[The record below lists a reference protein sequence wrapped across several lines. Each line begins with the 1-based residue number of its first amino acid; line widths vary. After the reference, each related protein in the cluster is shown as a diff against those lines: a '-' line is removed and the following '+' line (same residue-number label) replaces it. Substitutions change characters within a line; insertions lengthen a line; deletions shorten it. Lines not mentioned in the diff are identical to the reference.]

1 MTQKTAKKT
10 HWLRTTLLV
19 LIVCGIAGVIL
30 AAVQFNANPDRTYAA
45 ANLQFSFNK
54 AGEGL
59 GPNGYPFDTS
69 GLFEEEVITTALKN
83 AALEEKY
90 TPEQIREN
98 LTVTGV
104 YPENIVRQMTAYN
117 SLLDASS
124 DQQAALSDY
133 HPTLFSVKLF
143 HDFDPSIPSG
153 QLQGILR
160 NLLDAYRVWFAA
172 NCAPDMMAED
182 LIPDFETYDYSQQ
195 LTALT
200 EASARQRRY
209 VEEMAELAPDFRQED
224 KGFTDMLTRY
234 DTLDIEIDRLN
245 ASVTLNALSRD
256 RERLRKQYEM
266 EIRTLTRQME
276 GEQEEITQLD
286 GILTDYSKD
295 DIIYV
300 STSSALQSVNNNTS
314 ETYDKL
320 VNRKKELTDAVAADK
335 ADIARYQALLADMA
349 ATDGETSAAA
359 DAKQS
364 ETAGEE
370 AADAAAETPGT
381 EAAAPE
387 TAAADAAETAAAETE
402 AAEAAADDV
411 SAAAELT
418 EAELNQL
425 NKTTEDQLAELRALK
440 DTISKE
446 FTDML
451 KAYTAQEINE
461 RTVSVSNQTYRTPS
475 YMSGAFIVKA
485 IKTAGPFCTLGLM
498 ACLVLLIRSRMKE
511 EKTAKA

>member
-1 MTQKTAKKT
+1 MMQNAAKKT

-19 LIVCGIAGVIL
+19 LIACGIAGVIL
-30 AAVQFNANPDRTYAA
+30 AAVLFNANPGRTYAS

-69 GLFEEEVITTALKN
+69 GLFEEEVIT
-83 AALEEKY
+83 AALQNSALEDKY

-143 HDFDPSIPSG
+143 HDFDPAIPSG

-160 NLLDAYRVWFAA
+160 NLLDAYRAWFAA
-172 NCAPDMMAED
+172 NCAPDLAAED
-182 LIPDFETYDYSQQ
+182 LIPDFESYDYSQQ

-209 VEEMAELAPDFRQED
+209 VEEMAELVPDFRQE
-224 KGFTDMLTRY
+224 GRSFTDLLTRY

-245 ASVTLNALSRD
+245 ASVTLNALSKD
-256 RERLRKQYEM
+256 RERLRQQYEM
-266 EIRTLTRQME
+266 EIRTITRRLE

-286 GILTDYSKD
+286 NIIKDYSKD

-300 STSSALQSVNNNTS
+300 STSEALRSVNNNTS
-314 ETYDKL
+314 ETYDRL

-335 ADIARYQALLADMA
+335 ADISLYQALLADMT
-349 ATDGETSAAA
+349 ATDGDASAAA
-359 DAKQS
+359 
-364 ETAGEE
+364 E
-370 AADAAAETPGT
+370 AAQNETTSAE
-381 EAAAPE
+381 E
-387 TAAADAAETAAAETE
+387 TAAAGTESDGMETETAVAENAAETAATET
-402 AAEAAADDV
+402 ASDDV

-425 NKTTEDQLAELRALK
+425 NKTTEDQLTALRTMK
-440 DTISKE
+440 DTISNE
-446 FTDML
+446 FADML
-451 KAYTAQEINE
+451 KAYTAQEVNE
-461 RTVSVSNQTYRTPS
+461 RTVSISNQTYKTPT
-475 YMSGAFIVKA
+475 YLSGAFVVKV
-485 IKTAGPFCTLGLM
+485 IKTAGPFCALGLM
-498 ACLVLLIRSRMKE
+498 VCLALLIRSRRR
-511 EKTAKA
+511 EKKAAKF